1 MMTLDLPAA
10 VERPRLLLVDDQP
23 LHLHALFEIFR
34 DVYEVFVA
42 TRAEQAVQLA
52 ESQRPDLILSDIVI
66 PGLSGLELCR
76 KLKASLECRD
86 IPLIFLTGQ
95 DSPEQEREG
104 LDAGAVDFISKPF
117 SPPVVRARVKTHLT
131 LKAQADRLRNL
142 AAIDGLTGIFNRRRF
157 DEGLEHSWRSCRRSQ
172 LPMAVLMIDVDH
184 FKLYNDSAG
193 HPAGDEV
200 LRQIATTLKTSLRRS
215 LDLVARYGGEEFACL
230 LPGAELAAGRQIAE
244 YLRQAVFDLGLEHP
258 SSPSATKVTI
268 SAGIAWGQPGPELPP
283 YALVELADRNLYH
296 AKRSGRNR
304 CYP

>member
-157 DEGLEHSWRSCRRSQ
+157 DEHLENCWNYAQRDGK
-172 LPMAVLMIDVDH
+172 LLAVLLVDIDF
-184 FKLYNDSAG
+184 FKAYNDRYG
-193 HPAGDEV
+193 HQSGDVV
-200 LRQIATTLKTSLRRS
+200 LRQVAAALARSARRP
-215 LDLVARYGGEEFACL
+215 LEFVAR
-230 LPGAELAAGRQIAE
+230 
-244 YLRQAVFDLGLEHP
+244 
-258 SSPSATKVTI
+258 
-268 SAGIAWGQPGPELPP
+268 
-283 YALVELADRNLYH
+283 
-296 AKRSGRNR
+296 
-304 CYP
+304 